1 MEDRMIKELRKW
13 HDDAIYGN
21 LYNRLAGISDA
32 YPDFIIG
39 ILIHVS
45 HKPSRMQALLNYLD
59 RYPNATSSDVVEFVS
74 FQPDFFDDDRQIS
87 HRLNAVVE

>member
-1 MEDRMIKELRKW
+1 MEEKMIKELRKW
-13 HDDAIYGN
+13 HDDAIYGD

-45 HKPSRMQALLNYLD
+45 HKPSRIQTLLNYLD
-59 RYPNATSSDVVEFVS
+59 RNPNATSSDIVEFGS
-74 FQPDFFDDDRQIS
+74 FQPDFFDDGRQAD
-87 HRLNAVVE
+87 HRVNVVAE